1 MNLGIREGDA
11 IRQIPELIK
20 AQGIEIQELRA
31 DNRIM
36 KELLRSIKKAVVRK
50 YGEVKGEELTELA
63 QES

>member
-11 IRQIPELIK
+11 IRQLPELLR

-31 DNRIM
+31 DNRII

-50 YGEVKGEELTELA
+50 YGEVKGEEITEG
-63 QES
+63 E

>member
-11 IRQIPELIK
+11 IRQLPELLR

-50 YGEVKGEELTELA
+50 YGEVKGEEITELTEG
-63 QES
+63 E